1 MKLGLEHMHEVLA
14 QARRE
19 AAETGAKAEQA
30 ARAAK
35 DGNERLARS
44 RGGWAQ
50 LRNRP

>member
-1 MKLGLEHMHEVLA
+1 MKHMHEVLI

-19 AAETGAKAEQA
+19 AAETGARAEQA

-35 DGNERLARS
+35 DANERLAQLNS
-44 RGGWAQ
+44 RGVWAR